1 MTDYH
6 SLIRKDV
13 LRICPPGLAKKVLEI
28 GCGTGETLAY
38 MKRMGLAKHVTGIE
52 RSSAC
57 VGRVNPDVDAFLHM
71 DAEQFEPNEQYSG
84 ILLLDVLEH
93 LVEPFV
99 LLKRLVSCLAPNG
112 YILISIPNIRN
123 LGILKSLIFH
133 GEWEYQDSGILDR
146 THLRFFTYASFLRTV
161 TTVIPELQLDEYASN
176 DELHSCFWSCVL
188 ALPKFKELGV
198 CQHLFRFSCH
208 GSSNLF

>member
-1 MTDYH
+1 MDDYY

-13 LRICPPGLAKKVLEI
+13 LRICPPGLAEKVLEI

-38 MKRMGLAKHVTGIE
+38 MKKIGLATLVTGIE
-52 RSSAC
+52 RTSEC
-57 VGRVNPDVDAFLHM
+57 VKRVNSAVDTFLHM
-71 DAEQFEPNEQYSG
+71 DAELFESREQYNG

-99 LLKRLVSCLAPNG
+99 LLKKLVSCLAPNG

-123 LGILKSLIFH
+123 LGILKSLIFR
-133 GEWEYQDSGILDR
+133 GEWEYQNSGILDR
-146 THLRFFTYASFLRTV
+146 THLRFFTYSSFLRSV
-161 TTVIPELQLDEYASN
+161 TAVTPELRLDEYASN
-176 DELHSCFWSCVL
+176 DEVYSGCWSWFI

-198 CQHLFRFSCH
+198 CQHLFRFSQH
-208 GSSNLF
+208 NSTNIF